1 MCIRDRSATSEI
13 GLKAGLTEEQKKL
26 FSYFVPV
33 RGMSEQIVEVL
44 DNDRRAQREGTS
56 KTGNLLVIGRKG
68 SGKTVLAV
76 DIVKAIQKQR
86 NLKQGKVAIV
96 TGDGYGH
103 LPVFLGYVG
112 KGFCD
117 GVAVGNVFTSPSCD
131 AIVDAAK
138 AVNGGAG
145 VLFLFGNYMGDSMN
159 FDMAAEMLG
168 MEDIP
173 CAIVK
178 AADDIA
184 SAPREMF
191 HDRRGVGGIFFPY
204 KLAGAKAE
212 RMASLDEVRAVAE
225 DVCANVATLGFSM
238 SSCQLPGAPKPI
250 FEISDTEMELGMGI
264 HGEPGVERTSM
275 KTSKELAQILFEKL
289 SADLSLAS
297 GDEVAILV
305 NSLGATSKEELY
317 ILYKD
322 VHEQFQA
329 AGIQIHRVYV
339 GEYAT
344 SLEMLGASV
353 SVLKLNKEF
362 KELLAD
368 EAHTPFVKL

>member
-1 MCIRDRSATSEI
+1 MNKVMNHPENFVDESLEGIILAHADE
-13 GLKAGLTEEQKKL
+13 LKFAEDNKC
-26 FSYFVPV
+26 SVVRADAPV
-33 RGMSEQIVEVL
+33 
-44 DNDRRAQREGTS
+44 
-56 KTGNLLVIGRKG
+56 
-68 SGKTVLAV
+68 
-76 DIVKAIQKQR
+76 
-86 NLKQGKVAIV
+86 QGKVAIV
-96 TGDGYGH
+96 TGGGYGH

-159 FDMAAEMLG
+159 FDMAAEMLS

-173 CAIVK
+173 CTIVK

-225 DVCANVATLGFSM
+225 EVCANVATLGFSM

-289 SADLSLAS
+289 SADLSLTS
-297 GDEVAILV
+297 GDEVAMLV

-322 VHEQFQA
+322 VHERFQA
-329 AGIQIHRVYV
+329 AGIRIHRVYV

-362 KELLAD
+362 KELLAE

>member
-1 MCIRDRSATSEI
+1 MNKIMNQPERFVDESLKGIILAHGGMLKFAENNPRS
-13 GLKAGLTEEQKKL
+13 
-26 FSYFVPV
+26 VV
-33 RGMSEQIVEVL
+33 RG
-44 DNDRRAQREGTS
+44 DAPT
-56 KTGNLLVIGRKG
+56 
-68 SGKTVLAV
+68 
-76 DIVKAIQKQR
+76 
-86 NLKQGKVAIV
+86 QGKVAIV
-96 TGDGYGH
+96 TGGGYGH

-159 FDMAAEMLG
+159 FDMAAEMLE

-173 CAIVK
+173 TAIVK
-178 AADDIA
+178 ASDDIA
-184 SAPREMF
+184 SASREDF
-191 HDRRGVGGIFFPY
+191 KNRRGVGGIFFPY

-212 RMASLDEVRAVAE
+212 RMANLEEVRALAE
-225 DVCANVATLGFSM
+225 EVCANVATLGFSM

-250 FEISDTEMELGMGI
+250 FEISAAEMELGMGI
-264 HGEPGVERTSM
+264 HGEPGVERTKM
-275 KTSKELAQILFEKL
+275 KSSAELAEILWDKL
-289 SADLSLAS
+289 SADLSLRS
-297 GDEVAILV
+297 GDETALLI

-317 ILYKD
+317 ILYGD
-322 VHEQFQA
+322 LYDRFQQ
-329 AGIQIHRVYV
+329 AGVSIHKVFV

-353 SVLKLNKEF
+353 SVLKLNSEF
-362 KELLAD
+362 KSLLAD
-368 EAHTPFVKL
+368 EACTPFVRV

>member
-1 MCIRDRSATSEI
+1 MNKIMNQPES
-13 GLKAGLTEEQKKL
+13 
-26 FSYFVPV
+26 FVDE
-33 RGMSEQIVEVL
+33 SL
-44 DNDRRAQREGTS
+44 EG
-56 KTGNLLVIGRKG
+56 I
-68 SGKTVLAV
+68 VLAHG
-76 DIVKAIQKQR
+76 DM
-86 NLKQGKVAIV
+86 LKFAEGNNRAVVRADAPVQGKVAIV
-96 TGDGYGH
+96 TGGGYGH

-138 AVNGGAG
+138 AANSGAG

-159 FDMAAEMLG
+159 FDMASEMLE

-173 CAIVK
+173 TAIVK

-184 SAPREMF
+184 SAPRETF
-191 HDRRGVGGIFFPY
+191 HERRGVGGIFFPY

-212 RMASLDEVRAVAE
+212 RMASLEEVRALAE
-225 DVCANVATLGFSM
+225 EVCANVATLGFSM

-264 HGEPGVERTSM
+264 HGEPGVERTTM
-275 KTSKELAQILFEKL
+275 KTSAELAQILTERL
-289 SADLSLAS
+289 CADLSLQN
-297 GDEVAILV
+297 GDEVAVLV

-322 VHEQFQA
+322 LYARFQQ
-329 AGIQIHRVYV
+329 AGIQVSKVFV

-353 SVLKLNKEF
+353 SVLKLNEEF
-362 KELLAD
+362 KSLLAD
-368 EAHTPFVKL
+368 EAHTPFVRV

>member
-1 MCIRDRSATSEI
+1 MVVSMNKVMNHPENFVDESLEGIILAHADELKFAEDNKRSVVRAD
-13 GLKAGLTEEQKKL
+13 A
-26 FSYFVPV
+26 PV
-33 RGMSEQIVEVL
+33 
-44 DNDRRAQREGTS
+44 
-56 KTGNLLVIGRKG
+56 
-68 SGKTVLAV
+68 
-76 DIVKAIQKQR
+76 
-86 NLKQGKVAIV
+86 QGKVAIV
-96 TGDGYGH
+96 TGGGYGH

-138 AVNGGAG
+138 AANGGAG

-322 VHEQFQA
+322 VHEQFQD

>member
-1 MCIRDRSATSEI
+1 MNKIMNQPEHFVDESLKGIILAHGDLLKFAGENRRSVVRAD
-13 GLKAGLTEEQKKL
+13 A
-26 FSYFVPV
+26 PV
-33 RGMSEQIVEVL
+33 
-44 DNDRRAQREGTS
+44 
-56 KTGNLLVIGRKG
+56 
-68 SGKTVLAV
+68 
-76 DIVKAIQKQR
+76 
-86 NLKQGKVAIV
+86 QGKVAIV
-96 TGDGYGH
+96 TGGGYGH

-138 AVNGGAG
+138 AVNGGGG

-173 CAIVK
+173 TATVK
-178 AADDIA
+178 AADDLA
-184 SAPREMF
+184 SAPRADF
-191 HDRRGVGGIFFPY
+191 KSRRGVGGIFFPY

-212 RMASLDEVRAVAE
+212 RMASLEEVRSLAE
-225 DVCANVATLGFSM
+225 EVCANVATLGFSM

-264 HGEPGVERTSM
+264 HGEPGVERTTM
-275 KTSKELAQILFEKL
+275 KTSAELAQILWEKL
-289 SADLSLAS
+289 SADLSLAG
-297 GDEVAILV
+297 GDEVAVLI

-317 ILYKD
+317 ILYGD
-322 VHEQFQA
+322 LYEQFRKN
-329 AGIQIHRVYV
+329 GVSVHRVFV

-353 SVLKLNKEF
+353 SVLKLNDEF
-362 KELLAD
+362 KSLLAD
-368 EAHTPFVKL
+368 EAHTPFVRV

>member
-1 MCIRDRSATSEI
+1 MNKIMNHPEH
-13 GLKAGLTEEQKKL
+13 
-26 FSYFVPV
+26 FVDE
-33 RGMSEQIVEVL
+33 SL
-44 DNDRRAQREGTS
+44 EG
-56 KTGNLLVIGRKG
+56 I
-68 SGKTVLAV
+68 VLAHG
-76 DIVKAIQKQR
+76 DM
-86 NLKQGKVAIV
+86 LKFAEGNNRSVVRADAPVQGKVAIV
-96 TGDGYGH
+96 TGGGYGH

-117 GVAVGNVFTSPSCD
+117 GVAVGNVFTSPSSD

-159 FDMAAEMLG
+159 FEMASEMLE

-184 SAPREMF
+184 SAPRETF
-191 HDRRGVGGIFFPY
+191 HERRGVGGIFFPY
-204 KLAGAKAE
+204 KLAGAKAQ
-212 RMASLDEVRAVAE
+212 RMATLDEVKALAE
-225 DVCANVATLGFSM
+225 QVCENVATLGFSM

-250 FEISDTEMELGMGI
+250 FEISDDEIELGMGI

-275 KTSKELAQILFEKL
+275 KTSEELAQILADKL
-289 SADLSLAS
+289 CADLSIKS
-297 GDEVAILV
+297 GDEVAVLV
-305 NSLGATSKEELY
+305 NGLGATSKEELY
-317 ILYKD
+317 ILYRDLHAKLEEKG
-322 VHEQFQA
+322 VA
-329 AGIQIHRVYV
+329 IHRVFV

-353 SVLKLNKEF
+353 SLLKLNDEF
-362 KELLAD
+362 KSLLAD
-368 EAHTPFVKL
+368 EGCTPFVKL

>member
-1 MCIRDRSATSEI
+1 MNKIMNLPETFVDESLEGIILAHGDMLKFAEGDKRSVVRAD
-13 GLKAGLTEEQKKL
+13 A
-26 FSYFVPV
+26 PV
-33 RGMSEQIVEVL
+33 
-44 DNDRRAQREGTS
+44 
-56 KTGNLLVIGRKG
+56 
-68 SGKTVLAV
+68 
-76 DIVKAIQKQR
+76 
-86 NLKQGKVAIV
+86 QGKVAIV
-96 TGDGYGH
+96 TGGGYGH

-138 AVNGGAG
+138 AANGGAG

-159 FDMAAEMLG
+159 FDMASEMLD

-173 CAIVK
+173 TAIVK

-184 SAPREMF
+184 SAPRETF
-191 HDRRGVGGIFFPY
+191 HERRGVGGIFFPY

-212 RMASLDEVRAVAE
+212 RMASLEEVKAVAE
-225 DVCANVATLGFSM
+225 EVCANVATLGFSM

-250 FEISDTEMELGMGI
+250 FEISETEMELGMGI

-275 KTSKELAQILFEKL
+275 KTSAELAEIISEKL
-289 SADLSLAS
+289 CADLSLKA
-297 GDEVAILV
+297 GDEIAVLI
-305 NSLGATSKEELY
+305 NGLGATSREELY
-317 ILYKD
+317 VLYKD
-322 VHEQFQA
+322 MYNKFQQA
-329 AGIQIHRVYV
+329 DIKIAKVFV

-353 SVLKLNKEF
+353 SVLKLNDEF
-362 KELLAD
+362 KSLLAD
-368 EAHTPFVKL
+368 DACTPFVKV

>member
-1 MCIRDRSATSEI
+1 MVASMNKVMNHPENFVDESLEGIILAHGRELKFAEGNNRS
-13 GLKAGLTEEQKKL
+13 
-26 FSYFVPV
+26 VV
-33 RGMSEQIVEVL
+33 RADAPI
-44 DNDRRAQREGTS
+44 
-56 KTGNLLVIGRKG
+56 
-68 SGKTVLAV
+68 
-76 DIVKAIQKQR
+76 
-86 NLKQGKVAIV
+86 QGKVAMV
-96 TGDGYGH
+96 TGGGYGH

-138 AVNGGAG
+138 EVNGGAG
-145 VLFLFGNYMGDSMN
+145 VLFLFGNYMGDTMN

-173 CAIVK
+173 CAMVK
-178 AADDIA
+178 AADDVA
-184 SAPREMF
+184 SAPRSDFRE
-191 HDRRGVGGIFFPY
+191 RRGVGGIFFPY

-212 RMASLDEVRAVAE
+212 RMASLDEVRALAE

-264 HGEPGVERTSM
+264 HGEPGVERTGM
-275 KTSKELAQILFEKL
+275 KTSAELAEIISGKL
-289 SADLSLAS
+289 RADLELHN
-297 GDEVAILV
+297 GDEVAMVV

-322 VHEQFQA
+322 LHAAFRQA
-329 AGIQIHRVYV
+329 GVNIARVFV

-353 SVLKLNKEF
+353 SVLKLNDEF
-362 KELLAD
+362 KSLLED
-368 EAHTPFVKL
+368 EGYTPFVKP

>member
-1 MCIRDRSATSEI
+1 MVVSMNKVMNHPENFVDESLEGIILAHADE
-13 GLKAGLTEEQKKL
+13 LKFAEDNKRA
-26 FSYFVPV
+26 VVRADAPV
-33 RGMSEQIVEVL
+33 
-44 DNDRRAQREGTS
+44 
-56 KTGNLLVIGRKG
+56 
-68 SGKTVLAV
+68 
-76 DIVKAIQKQR
+76 
-86 NLKQGKVAIV
+86 QGKVAIV
-96 TGDGYGH
+96 TGGGYGH

-145 VLFLFGNYMGDSMN
+145 ILFLFGNYMGDSMN
-159 FDMAAEMLG
+159 FDMASEMLG

-184 SAPREMF
+184 SAPRETF

-289 SADLSLAS
+289 SADLSLTS
-297 GDEVAILV
+297 GDEVAMLV

-322 VHEQFQA
+322 VHEKFQA
-329 AGIQIHRVYV
+329 AGIRIHRVYV

-353 SVLKLNKEF
+353 SVLKLNEEF

>member
-1 MCIRDRSATSEI
+1 MNKIMNQPES
-13 GLKAGLTEEQKKL
+13 
-26 FSYFVPV
+26 FVDE
-33 RGMSEQIVEVL
+33 SL
-44 DNDRRAQREGTS
+44 EG
-56 KTGNLLVIGRKG
+56 I
-68 SGKTVLAV
+68 VLAHG
-76 DIVKAIQKQR
+76 DM
-86 NLKQGKVAIV
+86 LKFAEGNNRAVVRADAPVQGKVAIV
-96 TGDGYGH
+96 TGGGYGH

-138 AVNGGAG
+138 AANSGAG

-159 FDMAAEMLG
+159 FDMASEMLE

-173 CAIVK
+173 TAIVK

-184 SAPREMF
+184 SAPRETF
-191 HDRRGVGGIFFPY
+191 HERRGVGGIFFPY

-212 RMASLDEVRAVAE
+212 RMASLEEVRALAE
-225 DVCANVATLGFSM
+225 EVCANVATLGFSM

-264 HGEPGVERTSM
+264 HGEPGVERTTM
-275 KTSKELAQILFEKL
+275 KTSAELAQILTERL
-289 SADLSLAS
+289 CADLSLQS
-297 GDEVAILV
+297 GDEVAVLV

-322 VHEQFQA
+322 LYARFQK
-329 AGIQIHRVYV
+329 AGIQVSKVFV

-353 SVLKLNKEF
+353 SVLKLNEEF
-362 KELLAD
+362 KSLLAD
-368 EAHTPFVKL
+368 EAHTPFVRV